1 MKNED
6 LLISLLSFDSI
17 TSNKVIIIN
26 ILNTEYFQTR
36 TKLFFEE
43 AGVGKREG
51 KLFFLV
57 LIRIYFR

>member
-43 AGVGKREG
+43 VGVGKREG

>member
-43 AGVGKREG
+43 VGVGKRKG